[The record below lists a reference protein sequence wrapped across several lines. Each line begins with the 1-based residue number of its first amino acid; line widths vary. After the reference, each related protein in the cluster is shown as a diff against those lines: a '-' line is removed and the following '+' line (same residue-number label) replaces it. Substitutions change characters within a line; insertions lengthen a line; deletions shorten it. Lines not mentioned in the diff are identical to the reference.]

1 LKLLISQF
9 SAQQFANT
17 GFWQRNDELDRSWGL
32 VCVITGW
39 WEWEYIP
46 VLTMLLFIVLD
57 WTIFPAVPHSL
68 GA

>member
-1 LKLLISQF
+1 
-9 SAQQFANT
+9 
-17 GFWQRNDELDRSWGL
+17 
-32 VCVITGW
+32 VITGR